1 METIDTLA
9 CEFGYEIIM
18 VVPYANYLHE
28 NGQPVTVITSRGM
41 RVFYHFLPEDRVIER
56 YQHRTWVEPDRIGV
70 PLKTIHFPRLDT
82 ARWIMPDY
90 TVFRDTPIHATFD
103 REIVMVSNKYQWE
116 WSHPPVNFLS
126 VETLDRIFTILK
138 DRYTIIYNRP
148 DFRYIPDDLAATWP
162 QETFGDFD
170 LIRERHP
177 EVIDINRLKETEDV
191 DFNTLQLIMGARCA
205 KKISVQGGGSILAS
219 LTGGTN
225 LILAKEGAELDNNSF
240 SWYRE
245 FSNATVISTTSDEAL
260 ITLIRRHY
268 V

>member
-18 VVPYANYLHE
+18 VVPYVNYLNE

-41 RVFYHFLPEDRVIER
+41 RVFYLFLPADRVIER
-56 YQHRTWVEPDRIGV
+56 YDRRTWVEPHRIGV
-70 PLKTIHFPRLDT
+70 PLKTIHFPRLDKS
-82 ARWIMPDY
+82 RWIMPDY
-90 TVFRDTPIHATFD
+90 TMFRDTPINATFD

-126 VETLDRIFTILK
+126 VETLDRIFTLLEGL
-138 DRYTIIYNRP
+138 YAIIYNRP
-148 DFRYIPDDLAATWP
+148 DSRYITEDMSATWP
-162 QETFGDFD
+162 QDHIGDFD

-177 EVIDINRLKETEDV
+177 KVIDMNELKKSEDV
-191 DFNTLQLIMGARCA
+191 DFNTLQLALGARCTR
-205 KKISVQGGGSILAS
+205 KISVQGGSSILSS

-225 LILAKEGAELDNNSF
+225 LILAKEGAELVHNSF

-245 FSNATVISTTSDEAL
+245 FSNATVISTTSDEEL
-260 ITLIRRHY
+260 INLIRRHY